1 MKKEFLVLYD
11 EDEDY
16 VQSFTSY
23 VNSLS
28 NATFSVAGFT
38 NYENLINHISKQ
50 KDTVIILP
58 EPLLEERCEELSDR
72 QLIILGDENY
82 KGIYNDLEVVFKY
95 QSGDDIIREI
105 SRICSEKSSI
115 NMRFLSGRRRD
126 DTKIYGV
133 YSPVRRCGS
142 TLFSI
147 TSSQIIG
154 ENQRVLYL
162 NFDDNSVVNKIFD
175 CDKIGDLS
183 DLLFYYMH
191 EYSNMPLKLSSV
203 VVRFGNFDF
212 VPPIENCS
220 DIRNI
225 SMDVWKDFLRDI
237 GKWGNYDVLILDIG
251 ETFSEVIE
259 LFEICDKVYMPYL
272 KDDISLMKLERFEEY
287 IDISEEDILRE
298 KIFKILMTDN
308 GFDDDINFDINR
320 CMYGT
325 YREFVKS
332 NIWDVVDVG

>member
-115 NMRFLSGRRRD
+115 NMRFLSGRR
-126 DTKIYGV
+126 
-133 YSPVRRCGS
+133 
-142 TLFSI
+142 
-147 TSSQIIG
+147 
-154 ENQRVLYL
+154 
-162 NFDDNSVVNKIFD
+162 
-175 CDKIGDLS
+175 
-183 DLLFYYMH
+183 
-191 EYSNMPLKLSSV
+191 
-203 VVRFGNFDF
+203 
-212 VPPIENCS
+212 
-220 DIRNI
+220 
-225 SMDVWKDFLRDI
+225 
-237 GKWGNYDVLILDIG
+237 
-251 ETFSEVIE
+251 
-259 LFEICDKVYMPYL
+259 
-272 KDDISLMKLERFEEY
+272 
-287 IDISEEDILRE
+287 
-298 KIFKILMTDN
+298 
-308 GFDDDINFDINR
+308 
-320 CMYGT
+320 
-325 YREFVKS
+325 
-332 NIWDVVDVG
+332 